1 MSNIP
6 ELQNI
11 PDISFIDNLTLE
23 QVREQILQDYA
34 AEYKAL
40 TGEAPDLSDAD
51 PVRLVL
57 LTFAQQ
63 FYQGLQYVDWA
74 GKKNLLKY
82 SYGEA
87 LDNLAANK
95 GITRNPAAYATTML
109 NFSMQNLRAS
119 ATGIPAGTRVSNSS
133 GVYFMTE
140 SYVEIPAGEMSVT
153 VQGVALEAGKT
164 ANGIQ
169 VGMIDQF
176 VDPVPYIYAVTN
188 TTVSAGGSDIE
199 DDAELTERIFMYPA
213 SYSTAGAEAAYIYWA
228 KTFRADVADVMA
240 YSPEASKVDVLFML
254 DSGLP
259 GEADIAGMTQ
269 HLSAKTVRPLTDRV
283 TVRAPGTV
291 SYNIN
296 MTYYIDRADAAKA
309 ATIQANVA
317 QAIADYKMWQS
328 AIGRAINP
336 SQLIRRV
343 MDAGAKRVEV
353 VAPVYTAVATDKVA
367 ISGTETVS
375 YGGLEE
381 ESK

>member
-6 ELQNI
+6 KLQNT
-11 PDISFIDNLTLE
+11 PEVSFIDNLTLE
-23 QVREQILQDYA
+23 HVREQILQDYA
-34 AEYKAL
+34 AKYKEL
-40 TGEAPDLSDAD
+40 TGGSPDLSDAD

-95 GITRNPAAYATTML
+95 GITRNPAAYATATL
-109 NFSMQNLRAS
+109 KFSMQNIRSS
-119 ATGIPAGTRVSNSS
+119 ATGIPAGTRVSNSA

-140 SYVEIPAGEMSVT
+140 SYVEIPAGDMSVN
-153 VQGVALEAGKT
+153 VQGVALEAGKA
-164 ANGIQ
+164 ANNIQ
-169 VGMIDQF
+169 VGMIDKF
-176 VDPVPYIYAVTN
+176 VDPVPYVFAVTN
-188 TTVSAGGSDIE
+188 TTASAGGSDAE
-199 DDAELTERIFMYPA
+199 NDDELTERIYMYPA
-213 SYSTAGAEAAYIYWA
+213 SYSAAGAEAAYIYCA
-228 KTFRADVADVMA
+228 KTFRSDVADVVA
-240 YSPEASKVDVLFML
+240 FSPEAGKVDVLFML
-254 DSGLP
+254 DGGRP
-259 GEADIAGMTQ
+259 GEEDIDGMTQ
-269 HLSAKTVRPLTDRV
+269 HLSAKTVRPLTDHV

-296 MTYYIDRADAAKA
+296 LTYYIDKADSVNAT
-309 ATIQANVA
+309 TIQANVA
-317 QAIADYKMWQS
+317 KAISDYKAWKS

-336 SQLIRRV
+336 SQLIRRI

-353 VAPVYTAVATDKVA
+353 VAPVYTSVDIDKVA
-367 ISGTETVS
+367 ISGTETIS